1 MAGKNNAEFLLCKL
15 FGLTTA
21 ISLKKRI
28 FMENLINIIRND
40 IEEFHL
46 NRKITRAKELS
57 EQTGMHVNH
66 NEYPAYFFGDLQAK
80 FVLVHLNP
88 KQQDNPSDSYKGSFK
103 FDNFDEYFKF
113 HRYYGKTHYG
123 EHSDKSL
130 KSPFDLK
137 QIRFIKPFN
146 VIEFDDIDSKYSNLE
161 KVMDNKLQLELIPF
175 GSSKFETALIKGD
188 SLKPYIETLLET
200 IISQERQYV
209 IFCGKVFESLLKNY
223 IVSKKDY
230 EFKLPKVDGSVA
242 KSNSS
247 FSKIVV
253 SFNGIE
259 ISAGIAKSFA
269 QQGLN
274 MSEYGK
280 KCCQLYNQ
288 SIL

>member
-1 MAGKNNAEFLLCKL
+1 MEKL
-15 FGLTTA
+15 TH
-21 ISLKKRI
+21 IMKS
-28 FMENLINIIRND
+28 D

-46 NRKITRAKELS
+46 SRKISRAEDLS

-66 NEYPAYFFGDLQAK
+66 NEYPAYFFGDPQAK

-88 KQQDNPSDSYKGSFK
+88 KQQDNQSDSYKGTFK
-103 FDNFDEYFKF
+103 FADFDEYFKF

-123 EHSDKSL
+123 EHSNKSL

-146 VIEFDDIDSKYSNLE
+146 VIKFDDTDNKYSNLE
-161 KVMDNKLQLELIPF
+161 KVMDNKLQLELLPF

-188 SLKPYIETLLET
+188 SLKPYIETLLDT
-200 IISQERQYV
+200 ITSQERDYV
-209 IFCGKVFESLLKNY
+209 IFCGKVFENLLKDY
-223 IVSKKDY
+223 ILSKKDY
-230 EFKLPKVDGSVA
+230 EFKLPKIDGATA
-242 KSNSS
+242 KNNSS
-247 FSKIVV
+247 FSKIIIN
-253 SFNGIE
+253 FNGNK

-280 KCCQLYNQ
+280 KCCELYNN
-288 SIL
+288 